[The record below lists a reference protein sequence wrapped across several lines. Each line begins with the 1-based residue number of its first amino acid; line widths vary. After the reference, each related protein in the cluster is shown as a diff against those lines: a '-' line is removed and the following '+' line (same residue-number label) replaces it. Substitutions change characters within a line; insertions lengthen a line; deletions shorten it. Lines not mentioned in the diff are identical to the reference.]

1 MNISNKWI
9 AALATALLLGI
20 ALHQYHLYRQK
31 NPVIHSTE
39 SISPP
44 TPAPSVNE
52 ISTTVAMPPEEAP
65 AQEPPTIVDPYESPA
80 VRERM
85 LDEQVRRMQEYA
97 LEAGPDDPFS
107 KTPEQIEEFRKR
119 GNPIVW

>member
-1 MNISNKWI
+1 MNISNQLFAGL
-9 AALATALLLGI
+9 AAALLLGVS
-20 ALHQYHLYRQK
+20 LHQCHLCRQANQPV
-31 NPVIHSTE
+31 NPQPAPIT
-39 SISPP
+39 P
-44 TPAPSVNE
+44 PAPSANLASPE
-52 ISTTVAMPPEEAP
+52 MEMPRVAAPTPEAP
-65 AQEPPTIVDPYESPA
+65 TLLDPYESPA
-80 VRERM
+80 IREQM